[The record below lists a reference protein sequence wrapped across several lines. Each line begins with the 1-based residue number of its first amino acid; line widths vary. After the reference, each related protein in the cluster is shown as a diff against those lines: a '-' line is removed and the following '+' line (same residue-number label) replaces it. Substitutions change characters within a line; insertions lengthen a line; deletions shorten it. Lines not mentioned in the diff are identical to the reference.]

1 MSNDPTQRTKLRKT
15 LLASTIG
22 LLLATGLHA
31 QEEEQASATEEE
43 TGSNQER
50 PQLQAPDIMEEV
62 IAIGRQLSSA
72 TDVVAERM
80 EQEVVTDFLGADQIS
95 RVGDSTVSLA
105 LRRVPGLTVVN
116 DQFVYVR
123 GLGERYSSALLNGA
137 SVPSPDLT
145 RSVIPLD
152 IFPTTIIDSL
162 AVQKGF
168 SPDMPAAFGGGN
180 VNIRTRG
187 IPEGPVINLEVGTGW
202 NSESDSAGLTYSGG
216 DDDRF
221 GEDDGTRA
229 LPAAITGALRTYQGE
244 LSPARILDGLRR
256 DGGFHTIQE
265 AEAINRELA
274 TSLNRNI
281 GLSQESFNPD
291 IGLEGALG
299 NRWFFGESEQWE
311 FGALALLSY
320 DNSWR
325 NRDRINRTVLDPEE
339 EFSTTL
345 RTIHQVSATGVLNM
359 GVRFT
364 EDHSIDTSSLY
375 LRNTEDEASITTGH
389 DFNFIRLDGQQFRN
403 YDIRYEQ
410 RDLRSNQ
417 IRGSHTLGDD
427 TLDILTFVP
436 DGLRGLTYDWY
447 YSDSQAD
454 TDIPNEIRISA
465 EDIIDPSDGRLIQ
478 TAVRQSGSA
487 ADFRFTELRDEVES
501 YGWDLSKGFTLDN
514 GADIEISG
522 GWDYTRKGR
531 QYLQTQ
537 LGLGTTFS
545 AAVPILQGTPEN
557 VFTDE
562 NILDPANG
570 FRLQIGGIGSE
581 SYLAAQTIEGSYGK
595 IDVQLNDSWRIAGGV
610 RWEQFQQ
617 ASLPINILEYDVNIG
632 QSVIPAD
639 QLDQVIFLEDELYP
653 SLALTYMTQG
663 FWADDFQLRL
673 GWSETVARPDLRE
686 ISESTFIDPLTEA
699 RVRGNPNLVTS
710 AITNFDLRAEWFF
723 GNGDSFTAS
732 LFYKDIDAPI
742 ETIEGDGTDDN
753 ISLGFFNGESAEVY
767 GIEIEWLKD
776 LGFLAERLGSWTD
789 TLFLSGNVTFSDSE
803 IQVGQAALDLT
814 NNTRR
819 LSQHSEYV
827 ANVQLGFDSP
837 EGVHSASLVYNVFGE
852 RLFFAGKNGAQDAY
866 EQPFHSLDLVY
877 SWYPLDQLSLKL
889 RLQNILEEDIEIS
902 QTSNATGADVT
913 VFEQRIGTSAK
924 LDLKWEF

>member
-1 MSNDPTQRTKLRKT
+1 MSNDPTPSEKLRKT
-15 LLASTIG
+15 ILASAISV
-22 LLLATGLHA
+22 LLSTGLQA
-31 QEEEQASATEEE
+31 QEEQQNPDEAAE
-43 TGSNQER
+43 TSDER

-180 VNIRTRG
+180 VNIRTKG

-202 NSESDSAGLTYSGG
+202 NSDSDTAGLSYSGG

-229 LPAAITGALRTYQGE
+229 LPTAISNALRTYQGE

-256 DGGFHTIQE
+256 DGNFYTIQQ
-265 AEAINRELA
+265 AEAVNRELA
-274 TSLNRNI
+274 TALNRNI
-281 GLSQESFNPD
+281 GISEESFNPD

-299 NRWFFGESEQWE
+299 NRWFFGETEQWE

-325 NRDRINRTVLDPEE
+325 NRERINRSVLDPDE
-339 EFSTTL
+339 EFSTTF
-345 RTIHQVSATGVLNM
+345 RTINQVSATGVINT
-359 GVRFT
+359 GIRFT
-364 EDHSIDTSSLY
+364 DDHSIDTSTLF
-375 LRNTEDEASITTGH
+375 LRNTEDEASITTGNN
-389 DFNFIRLDGQQFRN
+389 FNFIRADGQQFRN

-410 RDLRSNQ
+410 RELRSNQ
-417 IRGSHTLGDD
+417 IRGSHTLGDA

-436 DGLRGLTYDWY
+436 DALQGLTYDWY
-447 YSDSQAD
+447 YSDSRAD
-454 TDIPNEIRISA
+454 TDIPNEVRVSA

-537 LGLGTTFS
+537 LGLGTTFA
-545 AAVPILQGTPEN
+545 AAVPLLRGTPEN

-570 FRLQIGGIGSE
+570 FRLQIGGIGTE

-595 IDVQLNDSWRIAGGV
+595 VDVQLNDSWRVAGGL

-653 SLALTYMTQG
+653 SLALTYMTQD

-686 ISESTFIDPLTEA
+686 ISQSTFIDPLTEA
-699 RVRGNPNLVTS
+699 RVRGNPGLVTS
-710 AITNFDLRAEWFF
+710 AISNFDLRAEWFF
-723 GNGDSFTAS
+723 GNGDNFTAS

-753 ISLGFFNGESAEVY
+753 ISLGFINAESAEVY

-776 LGFLAERLGSWTD
+776 LGFLAGRLGSWTD
-789 TLFLSGNVTFSDSE
+789 TLFFSGNLTLSDSE
-803 IQVGQAALDLT
+803 IEVGSAALDLT

-827 ANVQLGFDSP
+827 ANFQLGFDSP
-837 EGVHSASLVYNVFGE
+837 EGKHSASLVYNVFGE
-852 RLFFAGKNGAQDAY
+852 RLFFAGKNGAQDAF
-866 EQPFHSLDLVY
+866 EQPFHSVDLVY
-877 SWYPLDQLSLKL
+877 TWYPLDTISLKL
-889 RLQNILEEDIEIS
+889 RLKNILQEDLEIT
-902 QTSNATGADVT
+902 QTSNSTGADVT
-913 VFEQRIGTSAK
+913 VFEQNVGTSAK